1 MRKEGRDVDGQAVR
15 AALQRDLLSLLR
27 VLRGGPDAIRRAE
40 VRIPD
45 ARGIAL
51 DAFVAVAALGYQYRP
66 ETDDERAPPVR
77 SAFLEHRRAPDG
89 ATRRFYLADLFDDRA
104 ASTYPAPG
112 LLPTSSRMSLARAI
126 RRAMLTALP
135 AAHEAGRAFRA
146 ALAHEGIRA
155 FGTARAIALTWRH
168 HELPDCSGAPAVR
181 LYLKAIAP
189 YVPPAPPLNDR
200 TGRECYHAARPRD
213 QRSDVA

>member
-1 MRKEGRDVDGQAVR
+1 MPETEHHVDSQAAR
-15 AALQRDLLSLLR
+15 AALQRDLPPLLR

-51 DAFVAVAALGYQYRP
+51 DAFVAVAALGYRYHP

-89 ATRRFYLADLFDDRA
+89 ASRRIYLADLLDDRDA
-104 ASTYPAPG
+104 YTYPAPG
-112 LLPTSSRMSLARAI
+112 LLPTSSRMPLARAI
-126 RRAMLTALP
+126 RRAILTALP

-146 ALAHEGIRA
+146 ALDHEGTRA

-168 HELPDCSGAPAVR
+168 HELPDCSGAPTVR
-181 LYLKAIAP
+181 LYLKATAP
-189 YVPPAPPLNDR
+189 YVPPAPPLNDWTYR
-200 TGRECYHAARPRD
+200 DRYHAARPRGE
-213 QRSDVA
+213 R